1 MGGAPPGHHGD
12 AARVLTI
19 DLEELTWALNSR
31 DPLGESSHWL
41 NLESGTILSVIG
53 PDVVEESDEDPRD
66 DDRWLFIE
74 PIESSEAFRVMEDF
88 VEQCGDDHTNL
99 ESAGA
104 ALSAALQHPPQ
115 LRDDDADVRH
125 DAGVMHDTTGALRR
139 HAVEYPRPL
148 AGRGAKRRGDGPAR
162 SVASARFIPG
172 FVPEQAPLAGGASLT
187 AEGS

>member
-41 NLESGTILSVIG
+41 NLESGTTLSVIG
-53 PDVVEESDEDPRD
+53 PDVVDESDEDPRD

-88 VEQCGDDHTNL
+88 VDQCGDDRLARPL
-99 ESAGA
+99 EQALRQRKPFSRFKHALA
-104 ALSAALQHPPQ
+104 ARPPQ
-115 LRDDDADVRH
+115 REAWFAFERQ
-125 DAGVMHDTTGALRR
+125 
-139 HAVEYPRPL
+139 AVEVIAQRWCEYHGISPQWAARPN
-148 AGRGAKRRGDGPAR
+148 RPT
-162 SVASARFIPG
+162 P
-172 FVPEQAPLAGGASLT
+172 
-187 AEGS
+187 